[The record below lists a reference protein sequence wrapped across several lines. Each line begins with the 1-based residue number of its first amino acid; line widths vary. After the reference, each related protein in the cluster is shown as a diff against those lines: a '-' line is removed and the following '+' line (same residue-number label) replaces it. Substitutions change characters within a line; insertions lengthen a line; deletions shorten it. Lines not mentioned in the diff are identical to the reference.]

1 MLDCLKLYKYCAS
14 AQCKSD
20 YFITPRYTAE
30 INMIYSEG
38 VLILAGFSVSETLFT
53 LGNMRYLF
61 SVCRASD
68 NLLHREQKAYVELD
82 FKTLLILGHYLE
94 WSLLQLRFKFTSL

>member
-1 MLDCLKLYKYCAS
+1 
-14 AQCKSD
+14 
-20 YFITPRYTAE
+20 
-30 INMIYSEG
+30 MIYSEV

-82 FKTLLILGHYLE
+82 FKTLPNLGALSGMVSASAEVQVHVPLM
-94 WSLLQLRFKFTSL
+94 L